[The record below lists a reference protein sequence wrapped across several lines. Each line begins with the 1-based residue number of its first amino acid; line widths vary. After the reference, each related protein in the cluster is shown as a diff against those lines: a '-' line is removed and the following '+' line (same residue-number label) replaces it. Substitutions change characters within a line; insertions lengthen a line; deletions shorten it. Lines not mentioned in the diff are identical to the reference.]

1 MKGETMKT
9 IQDTI
14 SHIAWC
20 NEYIEEYRKN
30 HTFDPLAALSDTE
43 SKEQEMFTLCCNYIY
58 GIENSLDKV
67 NKAFIAE
74 RYGIANRERRTA

>member
-1 MKGETMKT
+1 MLEKT
-9 IQDTI
+9 EA
-14 SHIAWC
+14 HIKWC
-20 NEYIEEYRKN
+20 NEYIEYFRKKCD
-30 HTFDPLAALSDTE
+30 FDPLAALSDTE

-74 RYGIANRERRTA
+74 RYGIAHRERETA